1 MGNDLATQAGGE
13 KRPLWET
20 VDVTSRVRAGSLA
33 AHGLTDQAISEVLL
47 LTLEQVRSCRECDE
61 FKKKYAE
68 VAEDQIQKQL
78 DLAEGWDAVEESA
91 VKQVLQTLEYNR
103 DPKFALAAA
112 NVANKAERRK
122 QTRDKAP
129 ALDASKVAGGAQI
142 IVLKLNQ
149 NFINNQRDG
158 DDAKLIDVTTFD
170 KNNIPRKQVDLPSPK
185 AVEEFLSPVK
195 NTPKDKIMTE
205 FQRQL
210 EIAGVNF
217 KINEDE

>member
-1 MGNDLATQAGGE
+1 MGNELATQAGGE

>member
-1 MGNDLATQAGGE
+1 MANELATQAGV
-13 KRPLWET
+13 KRPLYET

-47 LTLEQVRSCRECDE
+47 LSLEQVHSCRESEE

-122 QTRDKAP
+122 QVRDKAP

-185 AVEEFLSPVK
+185 AVEEFLMPVK
-195 NTPKDKIMTE
+195 QTPKDKIMTE
-205 FQRQL
+205 FERQL

-217 KINEDE
+217 KINDE

>member
-1 MGNDLATQAGGE
+1 MGNELATQAGGE
-13 KRPLWET
+13 KRPLYET

>member
-1 MGNDLATQAGGE
+1 MANELTTQAGV
-13 KRPLWET
+13 KRPLYET